1 PARARRLRGR
11 RRHRARSTR
20 AACASAVTREEAGQI
35 LPRLAGDQEHVVDPR
50 EVHGRLEDRVMEECR
65 AAVVD
70 GSHAPDG
77 DAPWKHPAL
86 PRRDEHVTD
95 LDLRAVA
102 RHVLEPEHAA
112 RLALDD
118 AWCTRPEDVV

>member
-1 PARARRLRGR
+1 MERTRPTGMPRGNIPPCPDETSTSPTWF
-11 RRHRARSTR
+11 RS
-20 AACASAVTREEAGQI
+20 
-35 LPRLAGDQEHVVDPR
+35 
-50 EVHGRLEDRVMEECR
+50 EVHGRLEDRVMEERR

-70 GSHAPDG
+70 GAHAPDG

-118 AWCTRPEDVV
+118 